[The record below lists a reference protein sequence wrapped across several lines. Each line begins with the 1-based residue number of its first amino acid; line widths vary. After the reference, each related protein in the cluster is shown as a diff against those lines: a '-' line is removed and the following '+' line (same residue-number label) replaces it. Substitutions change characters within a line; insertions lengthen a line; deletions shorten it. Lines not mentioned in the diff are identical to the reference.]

1 MADAG
6 AKAVSGIDALK
17 EAGKGFLF
25 PHNKSGEDRL
35 LLGLFAIS
43 TVVHLVVIILGDFSW
58 VRDKPPLIDEDPIGI
73 DLTEFDAGGKTAL
86 PKAAPAEEAKVPEQ
100 LLPQLPKKFSV
111 KEETK
116 PEESIAETKE
126 EPKPEEAKPDE
137 KIVKA
142 EETKIKTDNKEDNQM
157 DDAQIRK
164 RAALEALR
172 REEKTAKNMEAPEQD
187 PLARLAAE
195 LNKTNRKSVA
205 MGSVSGK
212 AKVNK
217 YVSYLKQAI
226 RQNYNLP
233 EVYNLKGAS
242 VQVTIEITLADRGD
256 LMNLEIAKPSGDAAS
271 DEMTAQAVRS
281 SVPFE
286 KPPTDLVGNPIALVF
301 TP

>member
-1 MADAG
+1 MDVG
-6 AKAVSGIDALK
+6 VKEESGIDSLK
-17 EAGKGFLF
+17 AASRGFFFPNNKG
-25 PHNKSGEDRL
+25 GEDRL
-35 LLGLFAIS
+35 LLALFAIS
-43 TVVHLVVIILGDFSW
+43 TVIHLGVMLLGDFSW
-58 VRDKPPLIDEDPIGI
+58 VRDKPPLMEEDPIGI
-73 DLTEFDAGGKTAL
+73 DLAEFDAGGKAAL
-86 PKAAPAEEAKVPEQ
+86 PKATPAEEAKVPEQ

-116 PEESIAETKE
+116 PEESVAEEKE
-126 EPKPEEAKPDE
+126 VPKPEEAKPAE
-137 KIVKA
+137 KVVKA

-172 REEKTAKNMEAPEQD
+172 REEKTAKTMEAPEQD

-195 LNKTNRKSVA
+195 LNKSSKKNTPY
-205 MGSVSGK
+205 GSVSGK

-217 YVSYLKQAI
+217 YVAYMRQAI

-233 EVYNLKGAS
+233 EVYNLKGSS
-242 VQVTIEITLADRGD
+242 VQVTIQMTIGERGE
-256 LMNLEIAKPSGDAAS
+256 LTNLEIAKSSGDSAF
-271 DEMTAQAVRS
+271 DEMTAQAVRA

-286 KPPTDLVGNPIALVF
+286 KPPTDLVGSPIALVF